1 MSPDIHH
8 PLAIVALKFVSQT
21 CTAALSALDQQHE
34 PDRDTLPELSVVLAD
49 LHSLFALIYNLTTKL
64 SLALKPSSPTYSASL
79 PVLQDLAK
87 YTSGAVHCITLLHG
101 GGATLVKDA
110 TNIVKGIIDALHAL
124 IRAFLDMASAPS
136 GAASAEDYLVRT
148 ATLHDLITVAQ
159 GPKGIPKDNLSA
171 VRKHWS
177 SNKESL
183 DDGLAEVAHMIEEA
197 AQDGGGEQE
206 DGLDDGWDELGL
218 GGTNTMSKEELTR
231 AKSVQYSAIRRSG
244 FDLNRVL
251 GPPITAHN
259 HPVAQT
265 YPVGPAVVNAP

>member
-1 MSPDIHH
+1 LFPNIHR
-8 PLAIVALKFVSQT
+8 PLAIVALTFVSQT
-21 CTAALSALDQQHE
+21 CIAALFTLDQQHE
-34 PDRDTLPELSVVLAD
+34 PDRDTLPSLSVVLAD

-87 YTSGAVHCITLLHG
+87 YTSGSVHCITLLHGG

-110 TNIVKGIIDALHAL
+110 TNVFKGIIDALHAL
-124 IRAFLDMASAPS
+124 IKAFLDMASAPS

-177 SNKESL
+177 SHKESL

-197 AQDGGGEQE
+197 EGGEKE

-218 GGTNTMSKEELTR
+218 GGTNPMSKEELTR

-244 FDLNRVL
+244 FHLNRVL
-251 GPPITAHN
+251 GPSITAPN
-259 HPVAQT
+259 HPVTQT
-265 YPVGPAVVNAP
+265 YPVGPAVFNAP